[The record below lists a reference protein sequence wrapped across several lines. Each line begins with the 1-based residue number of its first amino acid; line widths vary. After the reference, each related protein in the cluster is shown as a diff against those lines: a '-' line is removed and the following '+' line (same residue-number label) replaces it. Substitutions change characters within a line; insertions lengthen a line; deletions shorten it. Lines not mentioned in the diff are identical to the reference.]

1 MSAQLCKHYL
11 RFLWKNIIKE
21 NPFIKLIHN
30 LISRVL
36 KNLTWFMWFKS
47 SSIITTKWRS
57 QRCWYFKSILGFCL
71 QGNLGKEKINLK
83 SFCFRN
89 LSLKKSSN
97 RTTSYLYHLTFVN
110 FQVGN
115 WDTVQQKFFFGGLL
129 EFHVNWD
136 TVNFFSSS
144 KSLAFPIYKGK

>member
-21 NPFIKLIHN
+21 NPFIKLSHN

-36 KNLTWFMWFKS
+36 INLTWFMWFKS

-89 LSLKKSSN
+89 LSLKNRQTAQLRTFIIWLSSIFKLAIEIPCN
-97 RTTSYLYHLTFVN
+97 KNS
-110 FQVGN
+110 
-115 WDTVQQKFFFGGLL
+115 
-129 EFHVNWD
+129 
-136 TVNFFSSS
+136 FSGVFWNSMWIEI
-144 KSLAFPIYKGK
+144 L